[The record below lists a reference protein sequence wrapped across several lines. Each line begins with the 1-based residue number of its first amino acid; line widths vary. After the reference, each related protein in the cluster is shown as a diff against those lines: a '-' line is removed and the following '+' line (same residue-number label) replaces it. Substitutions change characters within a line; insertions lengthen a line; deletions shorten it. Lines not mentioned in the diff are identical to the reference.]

1 MPIEQSADAAT
12 PPSRIAHYMKMRA
25 VTIQYLRMLENELI
39 GMGGIRPQ
47 DRACLLR
54 EERRGAV
61 HVDIDRA
68 DGVELTTTE

>member
-1 MPIEQSADAAT
+1 
-12 PPSRIAHYMKMRA
+12 MKMRA